1 MWTSLTLPTLRECV
15 EKLELLK
22 TPEEHQRRLLAIP
35 EVHADPKMDPNY
47 ETDEDAGESDDKK
60 QGYIIL
66 FLVTLFQFM
75 GDLFSNLWV
84 ISFYWAQF
92 ERFAYC

>member
-1 MWTSLTLPTLRECV
+1 MYGMRTSLTLPTLRECV

-47 ETDEDAGESDDKK
+47 ETEEDARESDDKK
-60 QGYIIL
+60 QGNIIL
-66 FLVTLFQFM
+66 FFSNS
-75 GDLFSNLWV
+75 FSNLLV
-84 ISFYWAQF
+84 IFFFYLVLF

>member
-1 MWTSLTLPTLRECV
+1 MRISLTLPTLRECV

-47 ETDEDAGESDDKK
+47 ETEEDARESDDKK
-60 QGYIIL
+60 QGNIIL
-66 FLVTLFQFM
+66 FLAALFQYI
-75 GDLFSNLWV
+75 GDLFLLGA
-84 ISFYWAQF
+84 I
-92 ERFAYC
+92 